1 MLYFLYVCSMSTENP
16 RPKRVQTA
24 FRLDAMLLQRLK
36 AKARA
41 QGKSLNAYVEEE
53 LFRLA
58 PAEPEWPHVVFPIV
72 PKGRIAELGQNF
84 PKVTITK
91 EMLEEDDRLAYLL
104 GKCGIQ

>member
-1 MLYFLYVCSMSTENP
+1 MSTENP

-58 PAEPEWPHVVFPIV
+58 PAEPEWPHVEELNEDLDPRLLELKNSLPEINFTP
-72 PKGRIAELGQNF
+72 GQIA
-84 PKVTITK
+84 
-91 EMLEEDDRLAYLL
+91 EDDRLAYILS
-104 GKCGIQ
+104 KCEEL